1 MRKDWALRELREALL
16 ATAPRA
22 RIGVLGLAY
31 KENTHSVKNSAALE
45 LITQLAAWPVR
56 AFDPAVPAS
65 AAQHPN
71 LTAATNALD
80 TARDV
85 DALAIM
91 TPWPEFREDPPPP
104 ILRASCAAGW
114 FSTHT
119 ACSMPL
125 PHARPGSTIARSAR
139 ERHDTNRMMPM
150 TEVNLLSKLPRGK
163 RNVSARATAKTEEHI
178 AHLARVRR
186 SLFRRP
192 ARIWLRRLP
201 L

>member
-1 MRKDWALRELREALL
+1 MRLSEQHGTDAGMIRAIVANSRHRKDWALRELREALL

-80 TARDV
+80 TARDA

-91 TPWPEFREDPPPP
+91 TPWPEFREIAPADLARLMRGRLVLDPYRV
-104 ILRASCAAGW
+104 LDAAAARAAGLDYRTLGARAS
-114 FSTHT
+114 
-119 ACSMPL
+119 
-125 PHARPGSTIARSAR
+125 
-139 ERHDTNRMMPM
+139 
-150 TEVNLLSKLPRGK
+150 
-163 RNVSARATAKTEEHI
+163 
-178 AHLARVRR
+178 
-186 SLFRRP
+186 
-192 ARIWLRRLP
+192 
-201 L
+201 